1 MLHETGL
8 VSDLIG
14 ELAVVHTQN
23 QMACSS
29 CKVVDTCGNGIV
41 EKYLSSKIF
50 SSEVFNSLNAKI
62 GDKVILEIPKS
73 SITKASIIVYL
84 VPLLSFLVF
93 ASVASLFSYSENII
107 ILISLAGLALGFA
120 VTKFYNRRLLNNELY
135 LPKMVS
141 IVHTGS
147 ASQSNSVNYGLS
159 TKLRSGDTI
168 DVNEL

>member
-14 ELAVVHTQN
+14 ELAVVQTQN
-23 QMACSS
+23 QMACAS
-29 CKVVDTCGNGIV
+29 CQVVDTCGNGIV
-41 EKYLSSKIF
+41 EKYLSGKMF

-73 SITKASIIVYL
+73 SITKASIMVYL
-84 VPLLSFLVF
+84 VPLLSFILF
-93 ASVASLFSYSENII
+93 ASIASFFSFSENII

-120 VTKFYNRRLLNNELY
+120 VTKFYNRQILNSELY

-147 ASQSNSVNYGLS
+147 ASQSSSVNYGFS
-159 TKLRSGDTI
+159 KKLRSADKI
-168 DVNEL
+168 DISEL

>member
-14 ELAVVHTQN
+14 DLAIVQTQN
-23 QMACSS
+23 QLACGS

-41 EKYLSSKIF
+41 EKYLSGKIF
-50 SSEVFNSLNAKI
+50 SSEVYNRLNAKI

-73 SITKASIIVYL
+73 SITKASIIVYII
-84 VPLLSFLVF
+84 PLLTFIISAL
-93 ASVASLFSYSENII
+93 VASLFSYSENMI
-107 ILISLAGLALGFA
+107 ILISLVGLASGFA
-120 VTKFYNRRLLNNELY
+120 VTKFYNRRLLNSELY

-147 ASQSNSVNYGLS
+147 TNSSLTAEKKSDDIIDISQ
-159 TKLRSGDTI
+159 I
-168 DVNEL
+168 